1 MCFLSLQISFPCLQ
15 LGHTEHVLFRL
26 VSFAP
31 QNSLEMHQRF
41 CECQSFIPFYRC
53 FFIDAFTDRWA
64 CECWFITEIAAENTC
79 AQVSVWT
86 HTFFFLG

>member
-15 LGHTEHVLFRL
+15 LGHTEHILFRL

-41 CECQSFIPFYRC
+41 CEYQSFIPFY
-53 FFIDAFTDRWA
+53 
-64 CECWFITEIAAENTC
+64 
-79 AQVSVWT
+79 Q
-86 HTFFFLG
+86 